1 MKIYECDDCGKKFD
15 KKSNY
20 DRHKNKKIS
29 CNKAFIN
36 EKINIQN
43 DSKDKLLHVN
53 SKKIDGKLI
62 KQFLDE
68 CKCGYCGK
76 EFARKDNVIYHI
88 KNNCKKVKE
97 IEEERNQI
105 FMQLKE
111 EEEKIQKIKKLEEEQ
126 KLLKE
131 ENKKNKEETL
141 HLKKDL
147 DKLKKELDKIQNS
160 TKNNN
165 NMNHNKNNSNNSNI
179 IANNK
184 LTNNNINT
192 INNSNNNSNNNNNN
206 TINNQQNITLV
217 EYKNEDLNQLDKNE
231 ILTIMKRGFQAPVE
245 LTRTIHFNPKY
256 PEYHNIF
263 IPKIN
268 EKYGMV
274 YMNSKWRLIDKN
286 ELVEDIYENKRDFII
301 QNLDNF
307 INQLDEYKKKSLR
320 RWLNTDDND
329 NESIINTKEDIK
341 RLLYDNRHLAMDKKR
356 IMDREARKL
365 MITSLPKK
373 VVAIKAIKTIE
384 ELDLDLNLDKDKSE
398 NFTNSS
404 YESNYDY
411 DSKYES
417 SNDSESSI
425 SDNYSH

>member
-1 MKIYECDDCGKKFD
+1 MKIYECDDCGKNFD

-29 CNKAFIN
+29 CNKAVIN
-36 EKINIQN
+36 EKINIPN
-43 DSKDKLLHVN
+43 DSKEKLLYVN

-97 IEEERNQI
+97 IEEERHQI
-105 FMQLKE
+105 FTQLKE
-111 EEEKIQKIKKLEEEQ
+111 EEEKIQKIKKLEENQ
-126 KLLKE
+126 KLLEE
-131 ENKKNKEETL
+131 ENKKTKQETL
-141 HLKKDL
+141 HLKKAL
-147 DKLKKELDKIQNS
+147 DKLKKDLVKTQ
-160 TKNNN
+160 KNIS
-165 NMNHNKNNSNNSNI
+165 NSNNNI
-179 IANNK
+179 IANNN
-184 LTNNNINT
+184 LANNNI
-192 INNSNNNSNNNNNN
+192 NSNNNNNN
-206 TINNQQNITLV
+206 TFNNQQNITLV
-217 EYKNEDLNQLDKNE
+217 EYKNENLDQLDKNE

-274 YMNSKWRLIDKN
+274 YMDSKWRLIDKN

-307 INQLDEYKKKSLR
+307 INQLDEYKKKSLK
-320 RWLNTDDND
+320 RWLDTDDND
-329 NESIINTKEDIK
+329 DESIINTKEDIK
-341 RLLYDNRHLAMDKKR
+341 RLLFDNRHLAMNKKR

-373 VVAIKAIKTIE
+373 AIAIEKKVISIE
-384 ELDLDLNLDKDKSE
+384 ELDSNKDKNE
-398 NFTNSS
+398 NFTDSS
-404 YESNYDY
+404 HESNYDY
-411 DSKYES
+411 DSNYES
-417 SNDSESSI
+417 SSDSNI
-425 SDNYSH
+425 QDD